1 MQRRGCFQLFLK
13 YLPYLLIIIIYID
26 IDITR
31 AILCNR
37 NAAALGV
44 VRVSGHVSVALVI
57 LKFFAVSD
65 NSREEGLG

>member
-1 MQRRGCFQLFLK
+1 MKRRFCFQFFLK
-13 YLPYLLIIIIYID
+13 YLSYLLIIIIYIN
-26 IDITR
+26 IEIAR

-44 VRVSGHVSVALVI
+44 VRVSVHVSVALVI

-65 NSREEGLG
+65 NSREEVLG

>member
-1 MQRRGCFQLFLK
+1 MA
-13 YLPYLLIIIIYID
+13 
-26 IDITR
+26 ITR
-31 AILCNR
+31 AILR
-37 NAAALGV
+37 SKTAAALGV